1 MLPGSDLEG
10 SVLSECALLCLLLT
24 VLVPMVS
31 DSSSFVHL
39 LPYSANASVS
49 IQLSKHDLLKLEG
62 AHMYPRSIH

>member
-10 SVLSECALLCLLLT
+10 SVLSECALLCLLT

-62 AHMYPRSIH
+62 AHTYPQSIH

>member
-10 SVLSECALLCLLLT
+10 SVLSECALLRLLT